1 MQIGPSCRYLS
12 FGIIVCI
19 YYISVVVKEHDQKQ
33 IAEEMGKLTL
43 LFQRITER
51 LGCYGNR
58 QMKKETG

>member
-1 MQIGPSCRYLS
+1 M
-12 FGIIVCI
+12 
-19 YYISVVVKEHDQKQ
+19 SVVVKEHDQKQ

-58 QMKKETG
+58 QMKKETE